1 MLKALL
7 KKIARRSPHHA
18 QRHASVV
25 VKGGAVLAVGYNHSG
40 RHSEVVALSK
50 LWPSKRKG
58 TTMINLRLKKSGV
71 VGDSSP
77 CEKCRA
83 FLLKNGVVKVIVIEE
98 EEC

>member
-1 MLKALL
+1 ML
-7 KKIARRSPHHA
+7 KKIASRSPHHA

-58 TTMINLRLKKSGV
+58 TTIINLRLKRSGL
-71 VGDSSP
+71 VGDSYP
-77 CEKCRA
+77 CTKCQA
-83 FLLKNGVVKVIVIEE
+83 FLIKNGVIKVIVIEE
-98 EEC
+98 EE